1 MRVGR
6 DHIQSL
12 VELEYVIVATVPYF
26 EHIAPLTY
34 SLCSKALRYWD
45 FLALSETIWH
55 LMVADRNWDL
65 VSTTISSWH
74 FFCIMICYNMNAH
87 VMNWNKLLEIEGVTK
102 CCIFPNHNSS
112 DLILFYGFPAVSWK
126 YIGFF
131 FIVLLLFHPQ
141 CAGSLVVLA

>member
-1 MRVGR
+1 MNKWIILDPYQNPGLQILKLTCQDNFQVLHWPVGLF
-6 DHIQSL
+6 SA
-12 VELEYVIVATVPYF
+12 ELLDI
-26 EHIAPLTY
+26 
-34 SLCSKALRYWD
+34 
-45 FLALSETIWH
+45 ETIWH
-55 LMVADRNWDL
+55 YLRLSGTLWCQTEIETRYL
-65 VSTTISSWH
+65 LCIRH
-74 FFCIMICYNMNAH
+74 FFCIVICYNMNAH
-87 VMNWNKLLEIEGVTK
+87 VMNWNKLLEIENVTK